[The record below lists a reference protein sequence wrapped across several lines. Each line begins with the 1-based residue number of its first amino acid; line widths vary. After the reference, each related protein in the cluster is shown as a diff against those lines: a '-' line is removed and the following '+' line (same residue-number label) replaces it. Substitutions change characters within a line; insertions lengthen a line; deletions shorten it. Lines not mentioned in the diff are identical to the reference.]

1 MPVQT
6 RRQEMPEQRLSDI
19 ERVSAREKLTG
30 HNVTDKDL
38 RGEVTISK
46 EHIDNNKAVRDMLLK
61 RGVKPEYLPSAKDL
75 KKMQRGLD
83 ADDKKFMKDGG
94 KRRGNDLHFKS
105 NCYYRLL
112 I

>member
-6 RRQEMPEQRLSDI
+6 RRQEKPEQRLSDI

-61 RGVKPEYLPSAKDL
+61 RGVKPEYLPPAKDL